1 MNEIKGYFTA
11 IFIIIFWS
19 AMCGFGGYILSNS
32 RAIGHLNEANQQLAE
47 LQQEYDRV
55 IATARE
61 QAELANK
68 QLRTIG
74 DQLSQ
79 QVQSSG
85 RATQELS
92 ELVKQIQKQKL
103 NIQV

>member
-11 IFIIIFWS
+11 FFIIIFWS

-32 RAIGHLNEANQQLAE
+32 RAIGQLNEANQQLKE
-47 LQQEYDRV
+47 LQQEYDNA

-68 QLRTIG
+68 QLRDIG
-74 DQLSQ
+74 EQLSQ

-92 ELVKQIQKQKL
+92 EIIEQIRKQKL
-103 NIQV
+103 NIQI

>member
-19 AMCGFGGYILSNS
+19 AMCGFGGYIFSNA
-32 RAIGHLNEANQQLAE
+32 RAIEQLEQAHQQLAE
-47 LQQEYDRV
+47 LQQEYDNA

-68 QLRTIG
+68 QLRSIG
-74 DQLSQ
+74 EQLSQ

-85 RATQELS
+85 RTTKELS
-92 ELVKQIQKQKL
+92 ELIEQIQKQKL
-103 NIQV
+103 NIQI